1 MRAPHT
7 SDSKCKV
14 PPDLSG
20 MARRPTLRRTL
31 RWTATGLGVLLAL
44 FLLASAYVNLRGAA
58 RIVAPAD
65 APAAP
70 VALVFGAG
78 LSRSEPSPLLAE
90 RLDMAVALY
99 RKGKVQRILVSGDN
113 SDRYHDE
120 TEAMRRYA
128 AEQGIPPADLLQDD
142 WGLSTYDTCVRARE
156 VFHLDRVLLVSQ
168 RFHLPRATF
177 IANSVGLDAH
187 GVPAD
192 PVSRRGSLYAFR
204 ELVSRPVALVMV
216 LLRPK
221 PAGGDQ
227 PTP

>member
-1 MRAPHT
+1 
-7 SDSKCKV
+7 
-14 PPDLSG
+14 

-31 RWTATGLGVLLAL
+31 RWTAAGLGLLVAA
-44 FLLASAYVNLRGAA
+44 FAAASVYVDRRYAS
-58 RIVAPAD
+58 RIVLPSE

-78 LSRSEPSPLLAE
+78 LSGSEPSPVLAE
-90 RLDMAVALY
+90 RLDTAIALY
-99 RKGKVQRILVSGDN
+99 RQGKVKRILVSGDN

-128 AEQGIPPADLLQDD
+128 VGQGVPPSDLLQDD
-142 WGLSTYDTCVRARE
+142 WGLSTYDSCVRARE
-156 VFHLDRVLLVSQ
+156 VFHLDQVLLVTQ
-168 RFHLPRATF
+168 RFHLSRATF
-177 IANSVGLDAH
+177 IANSVGLDAR

-192 PVSRRGSLYAFR
+192 PASRQGSPYALR
-204 ELVSRPVALVMV
+204 ELISRPLALGMV